1 MQGQK
6 WGSGGG
12 GGEGELGWGEGKG
25 GEGELWGGVLRDPDL
40 ASVSGQLPARGLSE
54 NPDSQAL
61 APFCWTLP
69 PSPGRLS
76 NNPAQQK
83 GPRPCAGGAWAAW
96 QETSWNEERW
106 VVP

>member
-1 MQGQK
+1 MGE
-6 WGSGGG
+6 WGGRRGRG
-12 GGEGELGWGEGKG
+12 IRVGRREGRGRGIVG
-25 GEGELWGGVLRDPDL
+25 GGVLRDPDL